1 MDDATRDWLL
11 DHHKES
17 YRFQAERS
25 DKIRDR
31 ISFLVTPFTV
41 LGSGILYVLSNYRHG
56 WKGIGSML
64 FYVPAALASAL
75 FFLALGMALYCLGR
89 GFKYQSIPQPRGLQ
103 EDVESIAAYAKAIAP
118 RPFDTLGHVKT
129 VMMERYCRAADHNL
143 NVNFRRTNLVLRA
156 TQLGILSFILLLL
169 CLPCFF
175 SNKLQPSRTGATLH
189 RYEYVIHHG
198 KRRTLEYDRD
208 DGTRARHPGPG
219 DKSSRTRTS
228 CGTTDDSA

>member
-11 DHHKES
+11 AHHKES

-41 LGSGILYVLSNYRHG
+41 LGSGILYALSNYRHG
-56 WKGIGSML
+56 WSGIHSAL
-64 FYVPAALASAL
+64 FYVPVILATVL
-75 FFLALGMALYCLGR
+75 FVLALGMALYCLGK

-103 EDVESIAAYAKAIAP
+103 QDVESIAAYATAIAP
-118 RPFDTLGHVKT
+118 RPFDVLGHVKT
-129 VMMERYCRAADHNL
+129 VMMRRYCEAADHNL

-169 CLPCFF
+169 ALPAFF
-175 SNKLQPSRTGATLH
+175 GNNLQPSRTGTTIH
-189 RYEYVIHHG
+189 IYEHVIHHG
-198 KRRTLEYDRD
+198 PRRISEYRD
-208 DGTRARHPGPG
+208 DATRQGYRARGQTPSHP
-219 DKSSRTRTS
+219 DDACRAA
-228 CGTTDDSA
+228 DDSA